1 MQNIYTRDHDIRFII
16 PKHNSELGASIVKVL
31 GATLWNEL
39 PKSLKKCS
47 TIKSFRANYKK
58 SILPYKIE

>member
-16 PKHNSELGASIVKVL
+16 PKHNSELGASTVKVL

-39 PKSLKKCS
+39 PKSLKNCS

-58 SILPYKIE
+58 SIFSYQN